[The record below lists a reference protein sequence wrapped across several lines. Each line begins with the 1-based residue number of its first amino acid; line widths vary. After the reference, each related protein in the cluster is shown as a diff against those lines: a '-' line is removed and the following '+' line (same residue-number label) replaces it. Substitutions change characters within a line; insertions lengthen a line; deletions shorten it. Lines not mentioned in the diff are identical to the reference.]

1 MTRHKSHYISIIRLS
16 VSGTCSPTFLLSF
29 AEDGIMVA
37 DGHQTDVVVVDDVLR
52 VFEAVVGAQKMIDG
66 QPKKRGKLVS
76 QNDVED
82 LC

>member
-1 MTRHKSHYISIIRLS
+1 
-16 VSGTCSPTFLLSF
+16 
-29 AEDGIMVA
+29 MVA

-66 QPKKRGKLVS
+66 QPKTRGKLVS